1 MQVAAS
7 MNAISRAHTRARS
20 LQRMQAVAWDSAGV
34 TTGPVTVPFVL
45 SIGIGFS
52 IAAGSAEGFGMLTIM
67 SVWPI
72 ISVLL
77 TAMCRG
83 PAETARKQL
92 TRSARSV
99 QQLLL
104 SGSHHHASMYVLPS
118 TKSTTGLLHEG
129 NRASSG
135 GGGGGA
141 GGPLPP
147 QLASP
152 LHMTQSFA
160 MAAFAAH
167 LDRESSVSSM
177 PFSPMSPST
186 GTFDR
191 PFSG

>member
-1 MQVAAS
+1 
-7 MNAISRAHTRARS
+7 MNAISCAHTRPRS
-20 LQRMQAVAWDSAGV
+20 PGHMQAIAWDSAGV

-83 PAETARKQL
+83 PAEAARKQL
-92 TRSARSV
+92 ARSARSV
-99 QQLLL
+99 QQSLL
-104 SGSHHHASMYVLPS
+104 SGSHHHASMHALPS
-118 TKSTTGLLHEG
+118 TKSTASLLHQG

-135 GGGGGA
+135 GGAGGA
-141 GGPLPP
+141 GVPTPP
-147 QLASP
+147 QPASP

-177 PFSPMSPST
+177 PFSPTSPST